1 MNINVQFLNGL
12 VKKKVIKLFKFLK
25 VLAQSKIDF
34 MLPEKLDLLLYD
46 FDGNSIALKIFK
58 SKKYGI
64 FHARKER
71 FNFTNIN
78 KVFLN
83 NPLKIDFLSYAD
95 AYIKYVKPKI

>member
-46 FDGNSIALKIFK
+46 FDGNSIALKYLKAKNMVF
-58 SKKYGI
+58 SMQEKKDLTYQ
-64 FHARKER
+64 
-71 FNFTNIN
+71 
-78 KVFLN
+78 
-83 NPLKIDFLSYAD
+83 Y
-95 AYIKYVKPKI
+95 

>member
-34 MLPEKLDLLLYD
+34 ICCPEKLDLLLYD
-46 FDGNSIALKIFK
+46 FDGNRIALKIFK

-64 FHARKER
+64 FIQGKRDL
-71 FNFTNIN
+71 T
-78 KVFLN
+78 
-83 NPLKIDFLSYAD
+83 YQ
-95 AYIKYVKPKI
+95 Y